1 MNSKELINWTN
12 ISKQLA
18 NNKSSIRSNKIP
30 TKYKEDIE
38 QLLYYIDAWLNC
50 KQLTTKEEVINQVES
65 KVKKEMN
72 ELIAELHNIAKSPF
86 ISVRGE

>member
-1 MNSKELINWTN
+1 MESKELINWTN
-12 ISKQLA
+12 LSKQLA
-18 NNKSSIRSNKIP
+18 KNKSSIRSNNIP

-50 KQLTTKEEVINQVES
+50 KELITKEEVINQVES
-65 KVKKEMN
+65 MN